1 MEPSNRLNQPL
12 FLQLFVSVLI
22 LHPSSVHFRYLGW
35 AQSGGLIQ
43 TQDTL
48 VFFSVQLRRAHIATK
63 NYISVKS
70 IDTIIKLG
78 AT

>member
-12 FLQLFVSVLI
+12 SLQLFVSVLI

-48 VFFSVQLRRAHIATK
+48 VFFSQLRRTNIATK

>member
-1 MEPSNRLNQPL
+1 VEPSNRLNQPL
-12 FLQLFVSVLI
+12 SLQLFVSILI
-22 LHPSSVHFRYLGW
+22 RHPSSVHFRYLGW

-48 VFFSVQLRRAHIATK
+48 VFFCPIPPDTHCTK